1 MEIMHASHKTER
13 CVACGKIGTLL
24 QDRFLVPL
32 ILMLKKKMCMINK
45 KKMYLVLNFLLL
57 TFIFSVHIKAC
68 FPV

>member
-1 MEIMHASHKTER
+1 MWKNWHFAS
-13 CVACGKIGTLL
+13 G
-24 QDRFLVPL
+24 Q
-32 ILMLKKKMCMINK
+32 ILSSLDIDAEKKMCMINK